1 MDLKAQTAAIEPEL
15 IELRRYF
22 HRHAERSWEET
33 QTQRK
38 IETYLDAEGIPYIR
52 VCRTGVIAAIRGPH
66 SSERIIGIRADM
78 DALPV
83 TEETGCDYASEN
95 PGVMH
100 ACGHD
105 THVAILL
112 ATAKLLNERK
122 EDLKVT
128 VRLIF
133 QPAEEFIEDSGAY
146 YMKTVPEVLE
156 CERLIGLHIWGTLE
170 AGYASLVEGP
180 IMASADT
187 FDIEIVGKGG
197 HGAHPELAI
206 DPIAAGVAL
215 CGELQRVI
223 AREIGG
229 LEPAVISVTSFNAGT
244 TSNVIPERAH
254 LSGTTRAFS
263 EDTRRQFPEML
274 ERIAKGIA
282 AATRTDISV
291 DYHWGPPVTINDLE
305 VTATGRK
312 AANAVFGADHLI
324 TLPPQMGGED
334 FAKYTNRKAFL
345 MLGGGNKDPKL
356 RFNQHNP
363 RFNID
368 ESALK
373 LGVEYFLRYIEGWE
387 EEIDH
392 ELDPSGAFDESI

>member
-1 MDLKAQTAAIEPEL
+1 MGLKEQTIAVEPEL

-22 HRHAERSWEET
+22 HRHAERSWEEK
-33 QTQRK
+33 QTQQK
-38 IETYLDAEGIPYIR
+38 IKEYLDAEGIPYIE
-52 VCRTGVIAAIRGPH
+52 VCRTGVVATIKGPH
-66 SSERIIGIRADM
+66 SSKHTIGIRADM

-95 PGVMH
+95 PCVMH

-105 THVAILL
+105 AHVAVLL
-112 ATAKLLNERK
+112 ATAKLLNEQK
-122 EDLKVT
+122 ENLKVT

-133 QPAEEFIEDSGAY
+133 QPAEESIEDSGAY
-146 YMKTVPEVLE
+146 YMKTVSEVLE
-156 CERLIGLHIWGTLE
+156 CDRLIGLHIWGSLE

-187 FDIEIVGKGG
+187 FDIEIVGRGG

-215 CGELQRVI
+215 CGEFQRII

-244 TSNVIPERAH
+244 TSNVIPEKAH
-254 LSGTTRAFS
+254 LSGTARAFS
-263 EDTRRQFPEML
+263 EDTRRQFPEAM
-274 ERIAKGIA
+274 ERVEKGIA

-291 DYHWGPPVTINDLE
+291 DYHWGPPVTINDPE

-373 LGVEYFLRYIEGWE
+373 LGVEYFLRYIEEWE

-392 ELDPSGAFDESI
+392 ELDPSGTFDKNI